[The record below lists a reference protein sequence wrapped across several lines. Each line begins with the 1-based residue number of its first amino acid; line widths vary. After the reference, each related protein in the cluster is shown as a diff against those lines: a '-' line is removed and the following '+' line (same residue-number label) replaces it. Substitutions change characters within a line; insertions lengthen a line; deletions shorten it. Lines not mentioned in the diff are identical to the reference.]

1 MNKPKSLVAGV
12 MLTFATLLAGPI
24 HAASFDEKLQAPRAA
39 TSQALSTRLKAHF
52 ATFDRMQQ
60 QDPAAFIRDRAAH
73 RQWSDLYFAVKLAM
87 DERVPL
93 KDLATYGL
101 IAAPDGT
108 YAVDLKAFPQWEPLD
123 SRLYVLSN
131 PEVFESYVPSLEAR
145 GFRADDVSV
154 LRIYLATHDAR
165 LAMHADGRQLIET
178 FAERLG
184 RQKQAGQR
192 PNLQDVLALRY
203 QKASI
208 KAEAKRQWAVGLLD
222 ALDKQRQRILVSL
235 LDERE
240 SDLKFDAPAEPLDS
254 TLEKEVQPIVS
265 GEYAQTL
272 AAEEV
277 QLRKAS
283 ERRAQQLMEGELR

>member
-24 HAASFDEKLQAPRAA
+24 HAASFDEKLKAPRAA
-39 TSQALSTRLKAHF
+39 TSQALRTKLEAHF

-108 YAVDLKAFPQWEPLD
+108 YAVDLKTFPQWEPLD

-154 LRIYLATHDAR
+154 LRIYLATHDPR

-178 FAERLG
+178 FAERL
-184 RQKQAGQR
+184 RSTEAGGTAPRTCRRCWRIAIRR
-192 PNLQDVLALRY
+192 PVSRR
-203 QKASI
+203 KR
-208 KAEAKRQWAVGLLD
+208 ERQWAVGLLD

-235 LDERE
+235 LDESRV
-240 SDLKFDAPAEPLDS
+240 DLTFDAPAEPLDS

-265 GEYAQTL
+265 GEYVADARGRRG
-272 AAEEV
+272 AA
-277 QLRKAS
+277 S
-283 ERRAQQLMEGELR
+283 

>member
-1 MNKPKSLVAGV
+1 MNTSKSLIAGV

-24 HAASFDEKLQAPRAA
+24 HAAPFDEKLKAPRAT
-39 TSQALSTRLKAHF
+39 TSQALRTKLKAHF
-52 ATFDRMQQ
+52 ATFERMQQ

-73 RQWSDLYFAVKLAM
+73 RQWSDLYFSVKLAM

-108 YAVDLKAFPQWEPLD
+108 YAVDLKTFPQWEPLD

-154 LRIYLATHDAR
+154 LRIYLATHDTR

-178 FAERLG
+178 FAGRLG
-184 RQKQAGQR
+184 RQQQAGQR
-192 PNLQDVLALRY
+192 LNLQDVLALRY

-240 SDLKFDAPAEPLDS
+240 SDLTFDAPAEPLDS

-265 GEYAQTL
+265 GEYAQAL

-277 QLRKAS
+277 QLRKQS